1 MIEGKKVQ
9 KISRSEKVEVAVIF
23 RSDGGEVLSVKSAPS
38 RQRFSK
44 VATTRSYKLSLYVSE
59 QIIWT

>member
-9 KISRSEKVEVAVIF
+9 KISRSEKVEVALIF
-23 RSDGGEVLSVKSAPS
+23 RSDGGEVLRVKSAPS

-44 VATTRSYKLSLYVSE
+44 VATTRSYKLPLYVSE
-59 QIIWT
+59 QIICT